1 MNPIA
6 PSMGREQWIGMLG
19 FFALFPGFFFYH
31 TALGLGKIP
40 AVLGGYFAPVSL
52 LLLPLLFFFYTSK
65 VRQDRDYLGKSDLAF
80 FLYLA
85 YFALIVG
92 VNAIAGAK
100 MAIVTNHL
108 FGIIFMLNVF
118 FVFRMIAPDERRFR
132 LMALGSLFA
141 MSAIVFAYA
150 IDGAFYL
157 APLGNA
163 KNPESL
169 ASYQGF
175 SRSYLFTFALAI
187 ACTRALSLRVLLYC
201 VAASTLFINTARSE
215 FAAMLFMIPIIELY
229 YTRQKVLMAAGFL
242 FLILMVYSNLEE
254 LLSML
259 PSNRILELLDLSHSS
274 SANARHHLSTY
285 ALNSIAQFPV
295 FGDYASYSP
304 GLYSHNVLSAWVDTG
319 IFGFLF
325 VLGLLIVPAILLFF
339 KGYFSRNRSGAF
351 ILAFSLCC
359 ITLLLLITSHYFTDM
374 LIGATMAAF
383 SSYRYGMTH
392 AHHRTSDIGPPAPRH
407 PHLHQAMPGAGTARI

>member
-6 PSMGREQWIGMLG
+6 RCGGREQWVGMLG

-52 LLLPLLFFFYTSK
+52 LLLPLLFFFYAGK
-65 VRQDRDYLGKSDLAF
+65 VRQDRNYLGKTDVAF

-92 VNAIAGAK
+92 INAIAGAK
-100 MAIVTNHL
+100 LAIVTNHL
-108 FGIIFMLNVF
+108 LGIMFMLNVF
-118 FVFRMIAPDERRFR
+118 FVFRMSAPGERRFR
-132 LMALGSLFA
+132 LMALGSLLA

-150 IDGAFYL
+150 VDGAFYL

-163 KNPESL
+163 RNPESL

-175 SRSYLFTFALAI
+175 SRSYLFTFAVAI
-187 ACTRALSLRVLLYC
+187 ACTRALSLRVPLSCL
-201 VAASTLFINTARSE
+201 AASTLFINTARSE

-229 YTRQKVLMAAGFL
+229 FTRHKVLMATVLL
-242 FLILMVYSNLEE
+242 FLVLMIYSNLAQI
-254 LLSML
+254 LSAL
-259 PSNRILELLDLSHSS
+259 PSNRVLELLDLSHST
-274 SANARHHLSTY
+274 SANTRHHLSTY

-304 GLYSHNVLSAWVDTG
+304 GMYSHNVLSAWVDTG

-325 VLGLLIVPAILLFF
+325 VLGILIVPAVPLFF
-339 KGYFSRNRSGAF
+339 KGYFARERSGEF

-359 ITLLLLITSHYFTDM
+359 ITVLLLITSHYFTDM

-392 AHHRTSDIGPPAPRH
+392 AHHRTSDIGPSAPRH
-407 PHLHQAMPGAGTARI
+407 PHLRQAMPGAGTARI

>member
-1 MNPIA
+1 MNRFA
-6 PSMGREQWIGMLG
+6 RMQVRERLAGMLA

-52 LLLPLLFFFYTSK
+52 LLLPMLFFIYASR
-65 VRQDRDYLGKSDLAF
+65 VRHDQDYLGKSDIAF

-92 VNAIAGAK
+92 VNAAAGAN
-100 MAIVTNHL
+100 IVIVNNHVL
-108 FGIIFMLNVF
+108 GIIFILNVF
-118 FVFRMIAPDERRFR
+118 LAFRLCDPGERRFR
-132 LMALGSLFA
+132 QMALGSLLL

-150 IDGAFYL
+150 VDGSFYL
-157 APLGNA
+157 APLGTA
-163 KNPESL
+163 RNPESL

-175 SRSYLFTFALAI
+175 SRSYLFTFAAVI
-187 ACTRALSLRVLLYC
+187 AYTRSVPLRIVLYC
-201 VAASTLFINTARSE
+201 MAAPTLFVNTARSE

-229 YTRQKVLMAAGFL
+229 HTRHKMLMTAIFIFL
-242 FLILMVYSNLEE
+242 FLVIFSNLDQ

-259 PSNRILELLDLSHSS
+259 PSNRVLELLDLSQST
-274 SANARHHLSTY
+274 SANKRHHLSEY
-285 ALNSIAQFPV
+285 ALHSIAQFPI

-319 IFGFLF
+319 IVGFVF
-325 VLGLLIVPAILLFF
+325 VLGIVIVPAIPLFF
-339 KGYFSRNRSGAF
+339 KGYFARRCSSAF

-359 ITLLLLITSHYFTDM
+359 ITVLLLITSHYFTDM
-374 LIGATMAAF
+374 LIGATMAAY

-392 AHHRTSDIGPPAPRH
+392 AFNRPSDIGPSAPRH
-407 PHLHQAMPGAGTARI
+407 PDLRQAVPRPGAARI